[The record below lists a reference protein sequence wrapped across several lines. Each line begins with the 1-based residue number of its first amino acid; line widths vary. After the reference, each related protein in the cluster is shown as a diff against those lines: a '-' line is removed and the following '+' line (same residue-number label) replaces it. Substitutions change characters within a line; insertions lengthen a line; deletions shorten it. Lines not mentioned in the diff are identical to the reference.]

1 MHVGKTYALTGNPN
15 SGKTTIFNELTGS
28 AQYVGNWSG
37 VTVEKK
43 EGKIKNTDVHIV
55 DLPGIYS
62 MSSSSIDEII
72 ALNYIIKDKPDG
84 ILNVVS
90 ASNLER
96 NLYLTIQLLE
106 MKVPVVIILN
116 MMDEVRR
123 RNMDIDFDELK
134 NILGTKILST
144 GSNDRSQLK
153 EIKHIIFEDNK
164 SSFERFSYFS
174 IDIIKAIDKISSI
187 ILEADQNLGVDEKWL
202 ALKILEDDQEVL
214 NEFKNI
220 NHNILEEGKNT
231 RKELET
237 KNNEDIKHLLAK
249 QRYAFL
255 SLAAK
260 KVIKDAQGNLEKESF
275 TEKLDKYL
283 THRILSI
290 PIFLGIMWLIYYIT
304 ITGLGDATIGFME
317 WLIGDVITELA
328 QFGLSAIGASNMVE
342 SLVVDGIIGGVGAV
356 LVFVP
361 QIMIL
366 FFFISILE
374 DSGYMARIAFMMD
387 RIFKKFGLSGKSIIP
402 MLVGSGCSVP
412 GIMATRTLENERDR
426 KLTII
431 LTPFISCGAKMP
443 VYLLFATA
451 FFESNSHW
459 VVFSLYVLGIM
470 VAMASGMLLSKLR
483 YKGESSDFL
492 MELPPYRLPVIKS
505 VAIHMWD
512 KAKDFLVRAGTV
524 IFAASVIL
532 WFAQSFDFGF
542 SKVTDPSQ
550 SILAILGKMIAPIF
564 EPLGFGDWITSVAF
578 ITGFAAKEIVISTLS
593 VLHGVSEGAL
603 VTSLRGV
610 YSPLSAYSFMVFILL
625 ASPCFAAISVM
636 KKELNSWRE
645 TGFAILYQTG
655 TAYLISMTIYQIGN
669 LIY

>member
-1 MHVGKTYALTGNPN
+1 MVTTYALTGNPN

-43 EGKIKNTDVHIV
+43 EGNIKNTGVHIV

-72 ALNYIIKDKPDG
+72 AMNYIVQDKPDG

-96 NLYLTIQLLE
+96 NLYLTLQILE
-106 MKVPVVIILN
+106 MNVPVVIILN
-116 MMDEVRR
+116 MMDEVKR
-123 RNMDIDFDELK
+123 RNMDVDIKKLGD
-134 NILGTKILST
+134 ILGTKIIST
-144 GSNDRSQLK
+144 GSNDRSELK
-153 EIKHIIFEDNK
+153 KIKHIVDEDNK
-164 SSFERFSYFS
+164 STFERFSYFS
-174 IDIIKAIDKISSI
+174 KDITEAVDDISKAVSKSDLESGIDA
-187 ILEADQNLGVDEKWL
+187 KWL
-202 ALKILEDDQEVL
+202 ALKILEKDQEVL
-214 NEFKNI
+214 SALKDIDEGLLKKG
-220 NHNILEEGKNT
+220 EELK
-231 RKELET
+231 KELEA
-237 KNNEDIKHLLAK
+237 KYNEDITHLLAK

-255 SLAAK
+255 SLTAK
-260 KVIKDAQGNLEKESF
+260 KVIKDTEGNLERETL

-304 ITGLGDATIGFME
+304 ITGLGDMTIGFME
-317 WLIGDVITELA
+317 WLIGDFITGAAESGLA
-328 QFGLSAIGASNMVE
+328 WIGASEMVE

-387 RIFKKFGLSGKSIIP
+387 RVFKKFGLSGKSIIP

-443 VYLLFATA
+443 VYLLFASA
-451 FFESNSHW
+451 FFASSAHW
-459 VVFSLYVLGIM
+459 VVFSLYVLGIGI
-470 VAMASGMLLSKLR
+470 AMASGMLLSKLR
-483 YKGESSDFL
+483 YKGEESGFL
-492 MELPPYRLPVIKS
+492 LELPPYRIPALKS

-512 KAKDFLVRAGTV
+512 KGKDFLIRAGTV

-532 WFAQSFDFGF
+532 WFAQSFDFSF
-542 SKVTDPSQ
+542 SHVADPSL
-550 SILAILGKMIAPIF
+550 SILALFGKAIAPVFI
-564 EPLGFGDWITSVAF
+564 PLGFGDWITSVAF

-593 VLHGVSEGAL
+593 VLHGVGEGAL
-603 VTSLRGV
+603 VTSLRGL
-610 YSPLSAYSFMVFILL
+610 YTPLSAYSFMVFILL

-636 KKELNSWRE
+636 KKELNSWKE
-645 TGFAILYQTG
+645 TGFAVLYQTG
-655 TAYLISMTIYQIGN
+655 TAYLMAMAVYQIGS
-669 LIY
+669 LFF

>member
-1 MHVGKTYALTGNPN
+1 MVTTYALTGNPN

-43 EGKIKNTDVHIV
+43 EGNIKNTGVHIV

-72 ALNYIIKDKPDG
+72 AMNYIVQDKPDG

-96 NLYLTIQLLE
+96 NLYLTLQILE
-106 MKVPVVIILN
+106 MNVPVVIILN
-116 MMDEVRR
+116 MMDEVKR
-123 RNMDIDFDELK
+123 RNMDVDIKKLGD
-134 NILGTKILST
+134 ILGTKIIST
-144 GSNDRSQLK
+144 GSNDRSELK
-153 EIKHIIFEDNK
+153 KIKHIVDEDNK
-164 SSFERFSYFS
+164 STFERFSYFS
-174 IDIIKAIDKISSI
+174 KDITEAVDDISKAVSKSDLESGIDA
-187 ILEADQNLGVDEKWL
+187 KWL
-202 ALKILEDDQEVL
+202 ALKILEKDQEVL
-214 NEFKNI
+214 SALKDIDEGLLKKG
-220 NHNILEEGKNT
+220 EELK
-231 RKELET
+231 KELEA
-237 KNNEDIKHLLAK
+237 KYNEDITHLLAK

-255 SLAAK
+255 SLTAK
-260 KVIKDAQGNLEKESF
+260 KVIKDTEGNLERETL

-304 ITGLGDATIGFME
+304 ITGLGDMTTGFME
-317 WLIGDVITELA
+317 WLIGDFITGAAESGLA
-328 QFGLSAIGASNMVE
+328 WIGASEMVE

-387 RIFKKFGLSGKSIIP
+387 RVFKKFGLSGKSIIP

-443 VYLLFATA
+443 VYLLFASA
-451 FFESNSHW
+451 FFASSAHW
-459 VVFSLYVLGIM
+459 VVFSLYVLGIGI
-470 VAMASGMLLSKLR
+470 AMASGMLLSKLR
-483 YKGESSDFL
+483 YKGEESGFL
-492 MELPPYRLPVIKS
+492 LELPPYRIPALKS

-512 KAKDFLVRAGTV
+512 KGKDFLIRAGTV

-532 WFAQSFDFGF
+532 WFAQSFDFSF
-542 SKVTDPSQ
+542 SHVADPSL
-550 SILAILGKMIAPIF
+550 SILALFGKAIAPVFI
-564 EPLGFGDWITSVAF
+564 PLGFGDWITSVAF

-593 VLHGVSEGAL
+593 VLHGVGEGAL
-603 VTSLRGV
+603 VTSLRGL
-610 YSPLSAYSFMVFILL
+610 YTPLSAYSFMVFILL

-636 KKELNSWRE
+636 KKELNSWKE
-645 TGFAILYQTG
+645 TGFAVLYQTG
-655 TAYLISMTIYQIGN
+655 TAYLMAMAVYQIGS
-669 LIY
+669 LFF

>member
-1 MHVGKTYALTGNPN
+1 
-15 SGKTTIFNELTGS
+15 
-28 AQYVGNWSG
+28 
-37 VTVEKK
+37 
-43 EGKIKNTDVHIV
+43 
-55 DLPGIYS
+55 
-62 MSSSSIDEII
+62 
-72 ALNYIIKDKPDG
+72 
-84 ILNVVS
+84 
-90 ASNLER
+90 
-96 NLYLTIQLLE
+96 
-106 MKVPVVIILN
+106 
-116 MMDEVRR
+116 
-123 RNMDIDFDELK
+123 
-134 NILGTKILST
+134 
-144 GSNDRSQLK
+144 
-153 EIKHIIFEDNK
+153 
-164 SSFERFSYFS
+164 
-174 IDIIKAIDKISSI
+174 
-187 ILEADQNLGVDEKWL
+187 
-202 ALKILEDDQEVL
+202 
-214 NEFKNI
+214 
-220 NHNILEEGKNT
+220 
-231 RKELET
+231 
-237 KNNEDIKHLLAK
+237 
-249 QRYAFL
+249 
-255 SLAAK
+255 
-260 KVIKDAQGNLEKESF
+260 
-275 TEKLDKYL
+275 
-283 THRILSI
+283 
-290 PIFLGIMWLIYYIT
+290 
-304 ITGLGDATIGFME
+304 
-317 WLIGDVITELA
+317 
-328 QFGLSAIGASNMVE
+328 
-342 SLVVDGIIGGVGAV
+342 
-356 LVFVP
+356 
-361 QIMIL
+361 
-366 FFFISILE
+366 
-374 DSGYMARIAFMMD
+374 
-387 RIFKKFGLSGKSIIP
+387 

-655 TAYLISMTIYQIGN
+655 TAYLVSMTIYQIGN

>member
-1 MHVGKTYALTGNPN
+1 MGTTYALTGNPN

-43 EGKIKNTDVHIV
+43 EGNIRNTGVHIV

-72 ALNYIIKDKPDG
+72 AMNYIVQDKPDG

-96 NLYLTIQLLE
+96 NLYLTLQILE
-106 MKVPVVIILN
+106 MNVPVVIILN
-116 MMDEVRR
+116 MMDEVKR
-123 RNMDIDFDELK
+123 RNMDVDIKKLGD
-134 NILGTKILST
+134 ILGTKIIST
-144 GSNDRSQLK
+144 GSNDRSELK
-153 EIKHIIFEDNK
+153 KIKHIVDEDNK
-164 SSFERFSYFS
+164 SIFERFSYFS
-174 IDIIKAIDKISSI
+174 KDIIEAVDDISKAVSKSDLESGID
-187 ILEADQNLGVDEKWL
+187 AKWL
-202 ALKILEDDQEVL
+202 ALKILEKDQEVL
-214 NEFKNI
+214 SALKDIDEGLLKKG
-220 NHNILEEGKNT
+220 EELKE
-231 RKELET
+231 ELEA
-237 KNNEDIKHLLAK
+237 KYNEDIKHLLAK

-255 SLAAK
+255 SLTAK
-260 KVIKDAQGNLEKESF
+260 KVIKDTEGNLEKETL

-304 ITGLGDATIGFME
+304 ITGLGDMTIGFME
-317 WLIGDVITELA
+317 WLIGDFITGAAESGLA
-328 QFGLSAIGASNMVE
+328 WIGASEMVE

-387 RIFKKFGLSGKSIIP
+387 RVFKKFGLSGKSIIP

-443 VYLLFATA
+443 VYLLFASA
-451 FFESNSHW
+451 FFASSAHW
-459 VVFSLYVLGIM
+459 VVFSLYVLGIGI
-470 VAMASGMLLSKLR
+470 AMASGMLLSKLR
-483 YKGESSDFL
+483 YKGEESGFL
-492 MELPPYRLPVIKS
+492 LELPPYRIPALKS

-512 KAKDFLVRAGTV
+512 KGKDFLIRAGTV

-532 WFAQSFDFGF
+532 WFAQSFDFSF
-542 SKVTDPSQ
+542 SHVADPSQ
-550 SILAILGKMIAPIF
+550 SILAIFGKAIAPVFI
-564 EPLGFGDWITSVAF
+564 PLGFGDWITSVAF

-593 VLHGVSEGAL
+593 VLHGVGEGAL
-603 VTSLRGV
+603 VTSLRGL
-610 YSPLSAYSFMVFILL
+610 YTPLSAYSFMVFILL

-636 KKELNSWRE
+636 KKELNSWKE
-645 TGFAILYQTG
+645 TGFAVLYQTG
-655 TAYLISMTIYQIGN
+655 TAYLMAMAVYQIGS
-669 LIY
+669 LFF